1 LVATIKKGGAM
12 EIFKKLEQK
21 IASLV
26 DLVKDLK
33 TENAKLAEE
42 NAQLTAKLELLEHN
56 LDNDVKRIDKLKEE
70 KESTKLIVNDLIK
83 NIELLVENQR

>member
-1 LVATIKKGGAM
+1 M
-12 EIFKKLEQK
+12 EILKKLEEK
-21 IASLV
+21 IANLV
-26 DLVKDLK
+26 DLVKDIK

-56 LDNDVKRIDKLKEE
+56 IDSDVKRIDKLKEE

>member
-1 LVATIKKGGAM
+1 M
-12 EIFKKLEQK
+12 EIFKKLEEK

-56 LDNDVKRIDKLKEE
+56 LNNDVKRIDKLKEE

>member
-12 EIFKKLEQK
+12 EILKKLEEK
-21 IASLV
+21 IANLV
-26 DLVKDLK
+26 DLVKDIK

-56 LDNDVKRIDKLKEE
+56 IDSDVKRIDKLKEE

>member
-1 LVATIKKGGAM
+1 M

>member
-1 LVATIKKGGAM
+1 M
-12 EIFKKLEQK
+12 EILKKLEEK

-56 LDNDVKRIDKLKEE
+56 IDNDVKRIDKLKEE